1 MRQKKQFAAVVTA
14 AFLTVAV
21 STAFAQNGN
30 HDIRIVLPEQPG
42 NLEPCGTIITTVG
55 QVLSQNVTEPLTV
68 INSKT
73 GQPEPKLATKWEQI
87 NPTTWRMTLREGV
100 KFQDGADFNAKAVA
114 FSINRMTGGKLTCNN
129 MAKFGNAKLTVTPI
143 DNNTVEIQSDRPEP
157 ILPTLLSVVMI
168 VSPNTP
174 ADKAVNNPVGT
185 GPFKLTSFTQQNV
198 VLEPFDGYWGD
209 KPAVTKATYV
219 WRQESSIRAAMIE
232 TGEADLTPAIAIQDA
247 TNPATDFAYLNSETT
262 AIRIDAEQPP
272 LNDVRIRKAL
282 NLAIDWDGLSQLFGD
297 DAQRASQMVVE
308 GIIGYDKALKPWPY
322 DLKQAKALIA
332 SAKADGVKTGSE
344 IRLIGRN
351 GIYPNGAESMEA
363 MMMMWQEAGLNVKLV
378 MLDVADWLRYLQKP
392 YPKDRGPTLL
402 QSMHDNN
409 KGDAAF
415 TIPIFYRSSGQY
427 SVLNNP
433 EMDKEIDAAMA
444 ATGAE
449 REQGFQKIF
458 DQAREKYVTDI
469 PMFHM
474 IGYTR
479 VGNRLEWQPDIS
491 TNSEIPLANIRF
503 KQ

>member
-1 MRQKKQFAAVVTA
+1 MRQHNLAALTAAALMALAASAAV
-14 AFLTVAV
+14 
-21 STAFAQNGN
+21 AQDGS

-73 GQPEPKLATKWEQI
+73 GQPEPKLATKWEQM
-87 NPTTWRMTLREGV
+87 NPTTWRLTLRKGV

-114 FSINRMTGGKLTCNN
+114 FSIDRMTGGKLTCNN
-129 MAKFGNAKLTVTPI
+129 MAKFGNAKLTVTPV
-143 DNNTVEIQSDRPEP
+143 DDYTVEIKSDRPQP
-157 ILPTLLSVVMI
+157 ILPTLLSVVMM

-174 ADKAVNNPVGT
+174 ADKAVNDPVGT
-185 GPFKLTSFTQQNV
+185 GPYKLTSFTPQNV
-198 VLEPFDGYWGD
+198 VLEPFSGYWGD
-209 KPAVTKATYV
+209 KPAVAKATYV
-219 WRQESSIRAAMIE
+219 WRQESSIRAAMVE

-247 TNPATDFAYLNSETT
+247 TDPETDFAYLNSETT

-272 LNDVRIRKAL
+272 LDDVRIRKAL

-297 DAQRASQMVVE
+297 DAQRASQMVVR
-308 GIIGYDKALKPWPY
+308 GIIGYDENLKPWPY
-322 DLKQAKALIA
+322 DIKQAKSLIA
-332 SAKADGVKTGSE
+332 AAKADGVKVDTE

-351 GIYPNGAESMEA
+351 GIYPNGAEAMEA

-415 TIPIFYRSSGQY
+415 TIPIFYRSTGQY
-427 SVLNNP
+427 SVLNSP

-449 REQGFQKIF
+449 REKDFQKIF
-458 DQAREKYVTDI
+458 DKARKQYVTDI

-479 VGNRLEWQPDIS
+479 VGKRLEWKPDIS

-503 KQ
+503 KS